1 MRRLVRLPAVPRG
14 ISIRRCIVDRFEPAL
29 AAAKPTLFFVAY
41 DRFDTT
47 PPAHQGV
54 FTHTVAL

>member
-1 MRRLVRLPAVPRG
+1 
-14 ISIRRCIVDRFEPAL
+14 VDRFEPAL